1 MGGFG
6 AETFYFQVILYVQGD
21 KDLPLLLF
29 HPEHRGSD
37 PWLPLW
43 TSSWTH
49 RSRHR
54 LLRGEIS
61 GGRGQRP
68 WYLHRKGIAVL
79 SHRLLLKLQSQLR
92 HHHSK
97 DPILLRSIQAAMT
110 SKHASWR
117 CSNCHVVMKGS
128 FPRCWKC
135 GQEWATCNDTA
146 FVPPEHRQQRS
157 YNQQSGQQPPW
168 DGQQWQGSNC
178 GSWSPRS
185 RARRPSNR
193 GRKQNKGNGSWQGG
207 DQQNY
212 PKGQGKGQE
221 HLAPAQVP
229 MPPFMPYPQMM
240 PQYLYLHL

>member
-110 SKHASWR
+110 SKHPSWR
-117 CSNCHVVMKGS
+117 CSNKGHSHVVGNADRS
-128 FPRCWKC
+128 GPL
-135 GQEWATCNDTA
+135 ATILHLSHRSIDNNDLTISSLDSNLHGTVNSGRA
-146 FVPPEHRQQRS
+146 RTVDHGAPVPEHDDLPTEDASRTRAMDHGEAAINRITPRVRAKDRS
-157 YNQQSGQQPPW
+157 TLLPH
-168 DGQQWQGSNC
+168 
-178 GSWSPRS
+178 RS
-185 RARRPSNR
+185 QCHPSCHIHR
-193 GRKQNKGNGSWQGG
+193 
-207 DQQNY
+207 
-212 PKGQGKGQE
+212 
-221 HLAPAQVP
+221 
-229 MPPFMPYPQMM
+229 
-240 PQYLYLHL
+240 